1 MAFSESEL
9 DKLAERAAQK
19 AVQKMTEEA
28 YREVGKRTLRGIG
41 YIAGVMT
48 LAGIVW
54 LANHGYLKLP

>member
-1 MAFSESEL
+1 MAMSETEL
-9 DKLAERAAQK
+9 DQLAERAADR
-19 AVQKMTEEA
+19 AVKKMTEEA
-28 YREVGKRTLRGIG
+28 YREVGRRTLRGIG

>member
-28 YREVGKRTLRGIG
+28 YREVGKRTLRGVG
-41 YIAGVMT
+41 YIAGVLT